1 MNQTIDCL
9 FIGHNEMDFV
19 EYERQVRKMGVDS
32 GAYRDLNLNFIW
44 YNNTPYPVSEIFNS
58 FYCKGG
64 GRKNL
69 TPPLRMTEV
78 FSPAIAYLGS
88 YLHRRGIDFDY
99 VNSFQSEKDQL
110 QEKLIKD
117 KIRAIAIITT
127 FYVSVFPILEI
138 MNFLRRYNSS
148 AKIILG
154 GPFVANQVRTQD
166 EKALQYLFNTIGADF
181 YVNSSQGEAT
191 LVKILHALKNNLPVG
206 QINNIHYKNDGN
218 SENRYLATP
227 SLAENNPLQQN
238 VVNWDLFAHMLGKSV
253 NVRTSISCPFSCDFC
268 GFPQQAGKYQT
279 VDPEAVEIELNQLS
293 KIDSVTSVQF
303 IDDTFN
309 VPQGRFKEILRRM
322 IKNKYPFRWHSHFRC
337 QFADQETVELM
348 KESGCEGVFL
358 GIESGSDQM
367 LANMNKAVTVHQ
379 YLRGIQWLKTY
390 DIPIYGS
397 FIIGFPGETEQ
408 SVRDT
413 IKFIKESG
421 IDFYRAQLWYCK
433 TGTPVWLKRDKYKIE
448 GESFQW
454 RHKTMNYT
462 EAADLIDEIFLSLEE
477 PVWVPQYNFECD
489 GLFHLLHRGLTL
501 DQVKRFINGFNQGIK
516 EKLINRSPRQEIS
529 FEAITH
535 IKEVLGDQRSE
546 DATSGVGK
554 DGFDKYEAEFDL

>member
-1 MNQTIDCL
+1 
-9 FIGHNEMDFV
+9 MDFV
-19 EYERQVRKMGVDS
+19 EYEQQVRKMGLDS

-58 FYCKGG
+58 FYCTGG
-64 GRKNL
+64 GRKSL

-88 YLHRRGIDFDY
+88 YLHRRGIGFDF
-99 VNSFQSEKDQL
+99 VNSFQLDKNQL
-110 QEKLIKD
+110 QKKLIKD
-117 KIRAIAIITT
+117 NIRAIAIVTT

-138 MNFLRRYNSS
+138 MDFLKAYNSP
-148 AKIILG
+148 AKIIIG

-166 EKALQYLFNTIGADF
+166 AKALQYLFNTIGADF
-181 YVNSSQGEAT
+181 YVNSSQGEAA
-191 LVKILHALKNNLPVG
+191 LIAILHALKNNLPVS
-206 QINNIHYKNDGN
+206 QINNIYYKTGVG
-218 SENRYLATP
+218 SENRYMATP
-227 SLAENNPLQQN
+227 SLEENNPLHQN
-238 VVNWDLFAHMLGKSV
+238 MVNWDLFAHKLGKSV

-279 VDPEAVEIELNQLS
+279 VDPEAVEIELNQLD

-309 VPQGRFKEILRRM
+309 VPQGRFKEILRMM
-322 IKNKYPFRWHSHFRC
+322 IKNKYRFRWHSHFRC
-337 QFADQETVELM
+337 QFADKETVELM
-348 KESGCEGVFL
+348 KESGCEGIFL
-358 GIESGSDQM
+358 GIESGNDQM
-367 LANMNKAVTVHQ
+367 LKNMNKAVSVHQ
-379 YLRGIQWLKTY
+379 YLRGIQWLKKY

-413 IKFIKESG
+413 TKFIKESG

-433 TGTPVWLKRDKYKIE
+433 TGTPVWLKREEYKIE

-454 RHKTMNYT
+454 RHKTMDSRQ
-462 EAADLIDEIFLSLEE
+462 AADLIDEIFLSLEG
-477 PVWVPQYNFECD
+477 PTWVPQYNFECD

-501 DQVKRFINGFNQGIK
+501 DRIKRFIKGFNQGIK
-516 EKLINRSPRQEIS
+516 EKLINRSTRQEIS
-529 FEAITH
+529 FEALTY
-535 IKEVLGDQRSE
+535 IKEILGDRRSE
-546 DATSGVGK
+546 DSTSGPGK
-554 DGFDKYEAEFDL
+554 DGFDKYDAEFDL